1 MQQFQFKN
9 FMLLLML
16 SACSIFVLPTNV
28 YLVLALCVLILLF
41 FINSSL
47 QKYFLEN
54 ELKRR
59 ELIKLIV
66 SLLLGAAIATA
77 FYVWLLSIQY
87 SKEMTLPVQHFS
99 LKNLIQALAV
109 CYHFIHFHFHFYVLL
124 AVFAF
129 LVFIKREK
137 FSDSNILLL
146 TAVYVLCFII
156 FFLHGVVIIQRIFL
170 SLIPVY
176 VLFMATL
183 IYDLNERK
191 VFKNF
196 LPIMLS
202 LNVLAVA
209 ISFAVANTTAELNN
223 KNEVHTQ
230 DLINS
235 YYQFY
240 FNPKDAVIQAQQ
252 LAHEKNTTIYV
263 QEGFGGSGIALYL
276 NVFKIPFQY
285 FDWKGKALPN
295 SFIIVSNIKNKT
307 EQWLDENEF
316 LFEKKMD
323 NKFHFNVYYCYKK
336 KL

>member
-1 MQQFQFKN
+1 
-9 FMLLLML
+9 
-16 SACSIFVLPTNV
+16 
-28 YLVLALCVLILLF
+28 
-41 FINSSL
+41 
-47 QKYFLEN
+47 
-54 ELKRR
+54 
-59 ELIKLIV
+59 
-66 SLLLGAAIATA
+66 
-77 FYVWLLSIQY
+77 
-87 SKEMTLPVQHFS
+87 
-99 LKNLIQALAV
+99 
-109 CYHFIHFHFHFYVLL
+109 
-124 AVFAF
+124 
-129 LVFIKREK
+129 
-137 FSDSNILLL
+137 
-146 TAVYVLCFII
+146 
-156 FFLHGVVIIQRIFL
+156 
-170 SLIPVY
+170 
-176 VLFMATL
+176 MATL

-285 FDWKGKALPN
+285 FDLKGKALPN